1 MLFSVPD
8 LSADINDP
16 RMYAVRRCIDLYYA
30 VHDHTDGQ
38 ECFEQLE
45 QNTANAALIELFA
58 DCGYILRL
66 ELRQRGENL
75 ESGFTLLEME
85 KGTKA
90 GIIRAYRRYH
100 GPWLVFHLNMDHAS
114 NEMRRLVASAGMDKQ
129 SVRYEMTDRA
139 ANVVFGKCC
148 QMMLFGFMR
157 R

>member
-1 MLFSVPD
+1 MLFSLPD
-8 LSADINDP
+8 LSADLDDP
-16 RMYAVRRCIDLYYA
+16 RMYSVRRYFDLYHA
-30 VHDHTDGQ
+30 VYDHTDGQ

-45 QNTANAALIELFA
+45 QSTANTSIVELSA

-66 ELRQRGENL
+66 ELRLRGESL
-75 ESGFTLLEME
+75 ESGFTLLEMG

-100 GPWLVFHLNMDHAS
+100 GPWLAFHLNMDDAS
-114 NEMRRLVASAGMDKQ
+114 NEMRRLVASAGLDKA

-139 ANVVFGKCC
+139 ASTVFGKCC
-148 QMMLFGFMR
+148 EMMLFGFMR